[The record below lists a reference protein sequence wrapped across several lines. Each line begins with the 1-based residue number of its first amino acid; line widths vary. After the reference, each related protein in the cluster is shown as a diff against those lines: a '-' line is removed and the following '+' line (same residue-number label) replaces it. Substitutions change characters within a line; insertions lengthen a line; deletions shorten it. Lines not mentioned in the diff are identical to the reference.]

1 MIATNL
7 TEESR
12 ANLKVAERVSVLRI
26 EPSEKRG
33 DRWVICAWLGERTTY
48 LSDDAGIAMFRSVDA
63 ASKFMQA
70 TRPDLADGVEVG
82 ELVEGKAASRPGD
95 PTPGFADRDHQP

>member
-26 EPSEKRG
+26 EPSERRG

-48 LSDDAGIAMFRSVDA
+48 LSDDVGIAMFRSVDA
-63 ASKFMQA
+63 ASKFVQA
-70 TRPDLADGVEVG
+70 TRPDLAEGIELG
-82 ELVEGKAASRPGD
+82 ELVEGNAVSRPGD
-95 PTPGFADRDHQP
+95 PTPGIVDSEHQP

>member
-26 EPSEKRG
+26 EPAERRG

-48 LSDDAGIAMFRSVDA
+48 LSDDVGITMFRSVDA
-63 ASKFMQA
+63 ATKFVRA
-70 TRPDLADGVEVG
+70 TRPDLVEGIEVG
-82 ELVEGKAASRPGD
+82 ELVEGRAASRPGD
-95 PTPGFADRDHQP
+95 PTSGSADREHQP

>member
-26 EPSEKRG
+26 EPSDKRD
-33 DRWVICAWLGERTTY
+33 DRWVIRASRGERTAY
-48 LSDDAGIAMFRSVDA
+48 LSNDDGIVLFRSADAGL
-63 ASKFMQA
+63 KFIQA
-70 TRPDLADGVEVG
+70 TRPDLAEGVEVG

>member
-1 MIATNL
+1 MIATSL

-33 DRWVICAWLGERTTY
+33 DRWVICAWLGEHTTY

-63 ASKFMQA
+63 ALKFMQA
-70 TRPDLADGVEVG
+70 TRPDLAEGVEVG